1 LRLLCG
7 LETPEIARA
16 FLVPEPTMAQRVV
29 RAKRKIRDNRMAYRI
44 PSAAELPDRLP
55 HVLAAIYLLY
65 NEGYAATVGELMR
78 ADLTAEAVRLA
89 RLLVEL
95 MPDEGETLGLLGLLL
110 LTEARGPARTDA
122 VGNLVRL
129 ADQDRM
135 RWDRA
140 RIDEGHALV
149 RRCLRRN
156 HPGPY
161 QLQAAIAA
169 VHTDAATAAGTDWSQ
184 IVALY
189 DQLYACQPTSIVALN
204 RAIAVAEL
212 HGPRAGL
219 DALVGLDLDSYH
231 LFHATRAEY
240 LAQVGEQADARAAY
254 DRALARVTNE
264 AERRHLT
271 ERRDLVAR
279 PYRRS

>member
-1 LRLLCG
+1 
-7 LETPEIARA
+7 
-16 FLVPEPTMAQRVV
+16 
-29 RAKRKIRDNRMAYRI
+29 
-44 PSAAELPDRLP
+44 
-55 HVLAAIYLLY
+55 
-65 NEGYAATVGELMR
+65 MR

-129 ADQDRM
+129 ADQDRT

-219 DALVGLDLDSYH
+219 DALVGLDLDGYH
-231 LFHATRAEY
+231 LFHATRADLLRTLGRPEEAAVADRRA
-240 LAQVGEQADARAAY
+240 LDLTRNPAEQALLRS
-254 DRALARVTNE
+254 RLA
-264 AERRHLT
+264 
-271 ERRDLVAR
+271 
-279 PYRRS
+279 